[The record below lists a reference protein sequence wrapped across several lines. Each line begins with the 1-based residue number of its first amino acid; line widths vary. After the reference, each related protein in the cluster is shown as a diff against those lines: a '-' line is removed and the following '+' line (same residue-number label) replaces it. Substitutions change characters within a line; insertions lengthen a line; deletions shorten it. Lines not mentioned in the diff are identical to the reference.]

1 MANQSVQFSRS
12 VVSNSLW
19 PHESQHARPP
29 CPSPTLRVHSNSC
42 PLSRWCHPAILS
54 SVVPF
59 SSCPQCGKYYF
70 WYSFIGFLM
79 CFQWLQLVI
88 HVDYCYKN
96 HCFSCLFS
104 CVHIIWKHRHAHEYS
119 IYIFCIPIHVQTS
132 ENTHVHTNMYLHI
145 HMYAW
150 EHVHTHTYMSYK
162 CMYTHKWKHVQSE
175 DMCTCSC
182 IHIHFWLPC
191 FVPDI
196 LETIT
201 ETIIYLSFNF
211 LSIVVYVSFLKCRR
225 LYSARN
231 VCLYLLP
238 SVKLRF

>member
-59 SSCPQCGKYYF
+59 SSYPQYGTYYF

-150 EHVHTHTYMSYK
+150 EHVHIHTHT
-162 CMYTHKWKHVQSE
+162 CHTNA
-175 DMCTCSC
+175 C
-182 IHIHFWLPC
+182 IHINKNMRKAKTCAH
-191 FVPDI
+191 VPVY
-196 LETIT
+196 
-201 ETIIYLSFNF
+201 IYIFDSHALYQTF
-211 LSIVVYVSFLKCRR
+211 LRLLRKQLFTYHSIFF
-225 LYSARN
+225 
-231 VCLYLLP
+231 P
-238 SVKLRF
+238 Q

>member
-1 MANQSVQFSRS
+1 MCAHHLKKQACSWIQYLYLLYTYTCSDIRKHTCTYKY
-12 VVSNSLW
+12 VSA
-19 PHESQHARPP
+19 HTYVCMRDCAY
-29 CPSPTLRVHSNSC
+29 T
-42 PLSRWCHPAILS
+42 HP
-54 SVVPF
+54 
-59 SSCPQCGKYYF
+59 
-70 WYSFIGFLM
+70 
-79 CFQWLQLVI
+79 
-88 HVDYCYKN
+88 
-96 HCFSCLFS
+96 
-104 CVHIIWKHRHAHEYS
+104 
-119 IYIFCIPIHVQTS
+119 
-132 ENTHVHTNMYLHI
+132 
-145 HMYAW
+145 
-150 EHVHTHTYMSYK
+150 YMSYK